1 MWGLKRW
8 LRKRTTAIEIQPDEI
23 FLDSSNLP
31 AFDRDRLEGRIT
43 RPIGRTAMQVSA
55 SALALL
61 FVLYA
66 GEAGMLQIVH
76 GQEYRERAEQ
86 NQLAREI
93 IFADRGVVEDRTGRE
108 LADNVRAENAAY
120 SVRSYAP
127 YRGIAHVLGY
137 AKPPAK
143 DTSGVYFREESV
155 GVDGVEAAYDGALA
169 GTNGLRLTE
178 TDALGAVV
186 SESTILPPVHGE
198 KLELSID
205 AAVSQGLYDAIA
217 ARAQGS
223 RFRGGAGVV
232 MDVESGEL
240 LAMVSYPELELQP
253 LADGDGTAIARYLAD
268 PREPFLD
275 RPTQGLYAPG
285 SIVKPIVAVGVLT
298 EGIIDPQKKILS
310 TGALTVPNPYYPESP
325 SVFKDWKAHGSVNL
339 REAIAVSSDVYF
351 YEVGGGFEDQRGI
364 GIAGLE
370 RYFRL
375 FGFGASTGLAGFS
388 DEAGTIPTPEWKAE
402 VFPEDPVWR
411 LGNTYH
417 TAIGQY
423 GVQVTPLQA
432 ARAAAALA
440 NGGVLLTPALIARST
455 PQGAD
460 LDLPPENIQIARE
473 GMRLGVTQGI
483 AGAVNLSFVKVAA
496 KTGTAQVGARNEY
509 MNSWMIGFWPY
520 EHPRFAYAIVL
531 ERAPAGTLVGA
542 SAASSDFLHWLN
554 QNAPEYLR

>member
-169 GTNGLRLTE
+169 
-178 TDALGAVV
+178 
-186 SESTILPPVHGE
+186 
-198 KLELSID
+198 
-205 AAVSQGLYDAIA
+205 
-217 ARAQGS
+217 
-223 RFRGGAGVV
+223 
-232 MDVESGEL
+232 
-240 LAMVSYPELELQP
+240 
-253 LADGDGTAIARYLAD
+253 
-268 PREPFLD
+268 
-275 RPTQGLYAPG
+275 
-285 SIVKPIVAVGVLT
+285 
-298 EGIIDPQKKILS
+298 
-310 TGALTVPNPYYPESP
+310 
-325 SVFKDWKAHGSVNL
+325 
-339 REAIAVSSDVYF
+339 
-351 YEVGGGFEDQRGI
+351 
-364 GIAGLE
+364 
-370 RYFRL
+370 
-375 FGFGASTGLAGFS
+375 
-388 DEAGTIPTPEWKAE
+388 
-402 VFPEDPVWR
+402 
-411 LGNTYH
+411 
-417 TAIGQY
+417 
-423 GVQVTPLQA
+423 
-432 ARAAAALA
+432 
-440 NGGVLLTPALIARST
+440 
-455 PQGAD
+455 
-460 LDLPPENIQIARE
+460 
-473 GMRLGVTQGI
+473 
-483 AGAVNLSFVKVAA
+483 
-496 KTGTAQVGARNEY
+496 
-509 MNSWMIGFWPY
+509 
-520 EHPRFAYAIVL
+520 
-531 ERAPAGTLVGA
+531 
-542 SAASSDFLHWLN
+542 
-554 QNAPEYLR
+554 